1 MSLTPEIP
9 IEQFEIFATGLDHPE
24 GLAFD
29 REGYLWAGGEAGQVY
44 RIDPGG
50 RLETIAQLGGF
61 CAGLA
66 FSPEDELFVC
76 NSRLG
81 IVRVKRSGEHVVF
94 ADQAAGHKIIYPN
107 YPLFDSRGSLY
118 LSDSGNWKKNNGCLL
133 RFDPH
138 GKGEIVAGPFG
149 YSNGLALSADEKNLF
164 MVESDTDSV
173 FVFGIHPDGHIGDR
187 EFYAHDVGR
196 VPDGLALDCEGN
208 LYVCCYASDEIY
220 RIEPTRKKSLL
231 AFDRSGM
238 LLGSPTNMAFGE
250 ASFDTLYIANLGR
263 YTISRAR
270 IGHTGQRLANQ
281 KSANASE
288 ARCGC
293 HL

>member
-1 MSLTPEIP
+1 MP
-9 IEQFEIFATGLDHPE
+9 IERFEIFATGLDHPE

-29 REGYLWAGGEAGQVY
+29 RHGYLWAGGEAGQVY
-44 RIDPGG
+44 RIDPDG
-50 RLETIAQLGGF
+50 RVETIAQLGGF

-81 IVRVKRSGEHVVF
+81 IVHVKRSGEPVVF

-107 YPLFDSRGSLY
+107 YPLFDSRGNLY

-133 RFDPH
+133 CFDPNR
-138 GKGEIVAGPFG
+138 KGEIVAGPFG
-149 YSNGLALSADEKNLF
+149 YSNGLALSADEKSLF

-173 FVFGIHPDGHIGDR
+173 FVFAIQPDGGLGER
-187 EFYAHDVGR
+187 ELYAHDVGR

-220 RIEPTRKKSLL
+220 RIQPTGERTLL
-231 AFDRSGM
+231 AFDRNRM
-238 LLGSPTNMAFGE
+238 LLGSPTNMAFGGKD
-250 ASFDTLYIANLGR
+250 FDELYVANLGR
-263 YTISRAR
+263 YTIARAR
-270 IGHTGQRLANQ
+270 IGRRGQALANQ
-281 KSANASE
+281 IPFNH
-288 ARCGC
+288 GPT
-293 HL
+293 